1 MKVFNKLSFFIFNE
15 TERMIAFRYI
25 KSRRVEGFISISAWF
40 SLLGI
45 MLGVATLIVVMSVM
59 NGFRTELVDR
69 ILGINGHLIIYSKN
83 ERTIPNYTKII
94 NKILDTPNVVA
105 VTAHLEGQALA
116 KNKNSISGVIIRGSN
131 WSDLAA
137 KKLLWKSLSQ
147 STISNFK
154 DKQNIIMG
162 YRLGQKLNL
171 KVGDFVSLISP
182 NGMETALGVL
192 PVNQNFKVGGFFDMG
207 MYEYDNNFIFIPWK
221 KAELFLSTS
230 DIAHGIE
237 VFLKDQKLT
246 SYVNLQLQ
254 SKLNKNLIVIDWKK
268 RNSSFMNA
276 LAVEKNV
283 MFVILT
289 LIILVAAFNII
300 SSMIML
306 VQTKKADIAL
316 MRTMGASQYL
326 IIKVFMLTGSII
338 GFLGTFVGVLLGVFV
353 SMNIEKIRQLITSIF
368 GQELFSAEI
377 YFLSKLPSNININ
390 EVLIVICISIF
401 LTLLA
406 SIFPAWKASK
416 ISPAEA
422 LRYE

>member
-116 KNKNSISGVIIRGSN
+116 KNKNSISGVIIRGSK

-137 KKLLWKSLSQ
+137 KKLLWKSLNQ

-221 KAELFLSTS
+221 KAELFLSTNN
-230 DIAHGIE
+230 IAHGIE

-246 SYVNLQLQ
+246 SSVNLQLQ

>member
-1 MKVFNKLSFFIFNE
+1 VKFLFFNQ
-15 TERMIAFRYI
+15 TEQMIAFRYI

-40 SLLGI
+40 SLIGI

-69 ILGINGHLIIYSKN
+69 ILGINGHLVVYKKN
-83 ERTIPNYTKII
+83 EPYISNYNQII
-94 NKILDTPNVVA
+94 NKISDINNVIA
-105 VTAHLEGQALA
+105 VTPHLEGQALA
-116 KNKNSISGVIIRGSN
+116 KSKSTVSGVIIRGAN

-147 STISNFK
+147 LTIDNYKNNK
-154 DKQNIIMG
+154 DIIIG
-162 YRLGQKLNL
+162 YRLGQRLNVN
-171 KVGDFVSLISP
+171 VGDFVSLISP
-182 NGMETALGVL
+182 NGMETALGIL
-192 PVNQNFKVGGFFDMG
+192 PIKQSFKIGGFFDLG

-221 KAELFLSTS
+221 KAELFLSTNN
-230 DIAHGIE
+230 IAHGIE
-237 VFLKDQKLT
+237 IFLKDQKFT
-246 SYVNLQLQ
+246 SLV
-254 SKLNKNLIVIDWKK
+254 SSDVKNRLGNELIVIDWKK
-268 RNSSFMNA
+268 RNSAFMSA

-283 MFVILT
+283 MFIILS

-306 VQTKKADIAL
+306 VQTKKSDIAL
-316 MRTMGASQYL
+316 MRTMGASKYV
-326 IIKVFMLTGSII
+326 IIRIFVLTGSII
-338 GFLGTFVGVLLGVFV
+338 GLLGTFTGTILGIVI
-353 SMNIEKIRQLITSIF
+353 SSNIEAIRNFLTNILGS
-368 GQELFSAEI
+368 ELFSAEI

-390 EVLIVICISIF
+390 EVIMVIFVSIF

-406 SIFPAWKASK
+406 SIFPAWKASR

>member
-1 MKVFNKLSFFIFNE
+1 MGHFFSPV
-15 TERMIAFRYI
+15 ERMLAFRYMR
-25 KSRRVEGFISISAWF
+25 SRRAEGFISVIAWF
-40 SLLGI
+40 SLAGI
-45 MLGVATLIVVMSVM
+45 TLGVATLIVVMSVM

-116 KNKNSISGVIIRGSN
+116 KNKNSISGVIIRGSK

-137 KKLLWKSLSQ
+137 KKLLWKSLNQ

-192 PVNQNFKVGGFFDMG
+192 PVNQNFKIGGFFDMG

-221 KAELFLSTS
+221 KAELFLSTNN
-230 DIAHGIE
+230 IAHGIE

-246 SYVNLQLQ
+246 SSVNLQLQ

-338 GFLGTFVGVLLGVFV
+338 GFLGTFVGVLLGVFI
-353 SMNIEKIRQLITSIF
+353 SMNIEKIRQLITSMF

>member
-1 MKVFNKLSFFIFNE
+1 
-15 TERMIAFRYI
+15 MIAFRYI

-116 KNKNSISGVIIRGSN
+116 KNKNSISGVIIRGSK

-137 KKLLWKSLSQ
+137 KKLLWKSLNE

-192 PVNQNFKVGGFFDMG
+192 PVNQNFKIGGFFDMG

-221 KAELFLSTS
+221 KAELFLSTNN
-230 DIAHGIE
+230 IAHGIE

-246 SYVNLQLQ
+246 SSVNLQLQ

-338 GFLGTFVGVLLGVFV
+338 GFLGTFVGILLGVFI

>member
-1 MKVFNKLSFFIFNE
+1 
-15 TERMIAFRYI
+15 MIAFRYI

-137 KKLLWKSLSQ
+137 KKILWKSLNQ

-192 PVNQNFKVGGFFDMG
+192 PVNQNFKIGGFFDMG

-221 KAELFLSTS
+221 KAELFLSTNN
-230 DIAHGIE
+230 IAHGIE

-246 SYVNLQLQ
+246 SSVNLQLQ

>member
-1 MKVFNKLSFFIFNE
+1 
-15 TERMIAFRYI
+15 MIAFRYI

-137 KKLLWKSLSQ
+137 KKLLWKSLNQ

-192 PVNQNFKVGGFFDMG
+192 PVNQNFKIGGFFDMG

-221 KAELFLSTS
+221 KAELFLSTNN
-230 DIAHGIE
+230 IAHGIE

-246 SYVNLQLQ
+246 SSVNLQLQ

-338 GFLGTFVGVLLGVFV
+338 GFLGTFVGVLLGVFI

-368 GQELFSAEI
+368 DQELFSAEI

>member
-1 MKVFNKLSFFIFNE
+1 MSFFIFNE
-15 TERMIAFRYI
+15 TERMISFRYI

-116 KNKNSISGVIIRGSN
+116 KNKNSISGVIIRGSK

-137 KKLLWKSLSQ
+137 KKLLWKSLNQ

-154 DKQNIIMG
+154 DKHNIIMG

-171 KVGDFVSLISP
+171 KVGDYISLISP
-182 NGMETALGVL
+182 NGIETALGVM

-221 KAELFLSTS
+221 KAELFLSTNN
-230 DIAHGIE
+230 IAHGIE

-246 SYVNLQLQ
+246 SSVNLQLQ

-368 GQELFSAEI
+368 DQELFSAEI

-422 LRYE
+422 

>member
-1 MKVFNKLSFFIFNE
+1 
-15 TERMIAFRYI
+15 MIAFRYI

-192 PVNQNFKVGGFFDMG
+192 PFNQNFKIGGFFDMG

-221 KAELFLSTS
+221 KAELFLSTNN
-230 DIAHGIE
+230 IAHGIE
-237 VFLKDQKLT
+237 VFLKDQKFT
-246 SYVNLQLQ
+246 SSVNLQLQ

-306 VQTKKADIAL
+306 VQTKKGDIAL

-353 SMNIEKIRQLITSIF
+353 SMNIEKIRQLVTSIF

>member
-1 MKVFNKLSFFIFNE
+1 
-15 TERMIAFRYI
+15 MIAFRYI

-83 ERTIPNYTKII
+83 EKTIPNYTKII

-137 KKLLWKSLSQ
+137 KKLLWKSLNQ

-154 DKQNIIMG
+154 NKQNIIMG

-192 PVNQNFKVGGFFDMG
+192 PVNQNFKIGGFFDMG

-221 KAELFLSTS
+221 KAELFLSTNNV
-230 DIAHGIE
+230 AHGIE

-246 SYVNLQLQ
+246 SSVNLQLQ

-353 SMNIEKIRQLITSIF
+353 SMNIEKIRQLITSMF